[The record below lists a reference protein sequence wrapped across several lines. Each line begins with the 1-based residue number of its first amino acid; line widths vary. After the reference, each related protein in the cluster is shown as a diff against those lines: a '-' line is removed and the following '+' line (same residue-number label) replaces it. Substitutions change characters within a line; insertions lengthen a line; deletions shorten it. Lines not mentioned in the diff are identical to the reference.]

1 MAGAV
6 RRTPKDADGPKP
18 GHKHS
23 ALYLALYKG
32 TATGTMSRI
41 SENIFCQ
48 VRRSGWMPVAA
59 VAVGRSTSGM
69 DWLMLILLADLLLHR
84 FTIIPTALLSDPF

>member
-6 RRTPKDADGPKP
+6 RCTPKDADGPKP

-23 ALYLALYKG
+23 ALYLALYNG

-41 SENIFCQ
+41 NARKHLLSSLQIRIDAS
-48 VRRSGWMPVAA
+48 RRSSSRPLNKRNG
-59 VAVGRSTSGM
+59 
-69 DWLMLILLADLLLHR
+69 LADAY
-84 FTIIPTALLSDPF
+84 FAC